1 MLYTER
7 LVLKPVEEMD
17 VDVYRRVL
25 SSDSLTQFL
34 PKGAVYSEPEILQHH
49 VNRVAHWRKYG
60 FGSYVI
66 CCREN
71 PNCKM
76 GYAGVEVCENPEF
89 SDIRYALLSEY
100 QGKGYVTEASKA
112 VIAATFK
119 LGKHEKIYG
128 VSLEANKPSVTILNK
143 LGMRREVGISLYGEC
158 DGLVTFSIDA
168 EALEIQK

>member
-7 LVLKPVEEMD
+7 LILKPVEEVD
-17 VDVYRRVL
+17 VDVYRQVL

-34 PKGAVYSEPEILQHH
+34 PKSTAYSEPEILQHH
-49 VNRVAHWRKYG
+49 ANRVEHWRQYG

-71 PNCKM
+71 PTRKV

-100 QGKGYVTEASKA
+100 QGKGYVMEASEA
-112 VIAATFK
+112 LIRETFK

-143 LGMRREVGISLYGEC
+143 LGMQREVGINLYGEC
-158 DGLVTFSIDA
+158 DGLVTFSI
-168 EALEIQK
+168 EAKSTEIQ

>member
-1 MLYTER
+1 
-7 LVLKPVEEMD
+7 
-17 VDVYRRVL
+17 
-25 SSDSLTQFL
+25 
-34 PKGAVYSEPEILQHH
+34 
-49 VNRVAHWRKYG
+49 
-60 FGSYVI
+60 
-66 CCREN
+66 
-71 PNCKM
+71 M

-89 SDIRYALLSEY
+89 SDIRYALMSEY